1 MCVCVC
7 VCMCVCV
14 CVFEREYMHVYAYCM
29 HKYMHALLTLKKRL
43 TQSGTKDYSTN
54 LLKVE

>member
-1 MCVCVC
+1 
-7 VCMCVCV
+7 
-14 CVFEREYMHVYAYCM
+14 MHVYAYCM

-43 TQSGTKDYSTN
+43 TQFGTKDYSTN